1 MPCVASMTLS
11 NKERIVVEVTNAKL
25 KIFFNVL
32 DNIRK
37 KKISDD
43 NEKFDLEIDLLLRF
57 FNIVFRIPSSSLKIS
72 QVCSE
77 KVEEADKST
86 PRDNW
91 PQIDSYSSAIDD
103 DVESLP
109 DDVLEAEGAMCDEEE
124 EVIDDFDDIV
134 ETLGPERRTQ
144 DLSTE
149 KETQIE
155 SLADYSDTDLNCK
168 ICGFIAGRNHSLKL
182 HIEMV
187 HLVFYSTCLQYLAF
201 TWIGCS

>member
-1 MPCVASMTLS
+1 MTLS

-124 EVIDDFDDIV
+124 EVARGGG
-134 ETLGPERRTQ
+134 LWASP
-144 DLSTE
+144 
-149 KETQIE
+149 
-155 SLADYSDTDLNCK
+155 
-168 ICGFIAGRNHSLKL
+168 
-182 HIEMV
+182 M
-187 HLVFYSTCLQYLAF
+187 LVLVLISP
-201 TWIGCS
+201 G